1 MEIAIISGKGGTG
14 KSSITAALASI
25 AKSVVLADCDV
36 DAANMHLIMNPSV
49 EEETTYIAGE
59 KAVIDY
65 SKCNSCRICME
76 YCRFEAISLSENK
89 VSIDSVNCDGC
100 RLCERV
106 CPLAAI
112 CMEKNDKSRMY
123 SGTFRFG
130 KMVFGILYPGEE
142 NSGKL
147 VAIVRRKAK
156 EIASLNKIDHILID
170 SPPGIGCSLISSITG
185 VDKVVIVTEPSMSA
199 FSDLVRTVELV
210 SKFNTELSVV
220 INKSDLC
227 QQITNEIIAYC
238 KQNNFKISGTIQFDP
253 EVVYAMVNCMTIN
266 EWRPDSETS
275 NTLKQIYN
283 SIIN

>member
-25 AKSVVLADCDV
+25 AESVVLADCDV

-65 SKCNSCRICME
+65 SKCNSCRI
-76 YCRFEAISLSENK
+76 S
-89 VSIDSVNCDGC
+89 
-100 RLCERV
+100 
-106 CPLAAI
+106 
-112 CMEKNDKSRMY
+112 MEKNDKSRMY

-210 SKFNTELSVV
+210 SKFNTELSIV

-275 NTLKQIYN
+275 NILKQIYN

>member
-14 KSSITAALASI
+14 KSSITAAFASI
-25 AKSVVLADCDV
+25 ANNVVLADCDV
-36 DAANMHLIMNPSV
+36 DAANMHIIMNPTV
-49 EEETTYIAGE
+49 EEQSVYIAGE

-65 SKCNSCRICME
+65 SRCNSCRICTE
-76 YCRFEAISLSENK
+76 YCRFEAMTISENK

-106 CPLAAI
+106 CPVSAI
-112 CMEKNDKSRMY
+112 SMEKRDKSRMY
-123 SGTFRFG
+123 SGSFRFG

-156 EIASLNKIDHILID
+156 EIATLHKIDHILID

-199 FSDLVRTVELV
+199 FSDLIRTVELV
-210 SKFNTELSVV
+210 SKFNTELSIV

-227 QQITNEIIAYC
+227 QQITDEIITYC
-238 KQNNFKISGTIQFDP
+238 YKNKFKLAGTIKFDP
-253 EVVYAMVNCMTIN
+253 EIVYAMVNCVTIN
-266 EWRPDSETS
+266 EWKPDSETS